1 MSSEGGGGTIKLAVL
16 FFNPIKRNSRNICGK
31 SQFFLKV
38 YKKYKISVGPLKMLH
53 FLGAFVK
60 ISLSGKIGKIRLS
73 TRIRKHCFI
82 VSLFYTTVFFV
93 VFFFFF
99 FFLHIV
105 GLLQSLFKQVYWCHF
120 SNIICSVCVF
130 YQILII
136 LTIF

>member
-99 FFLHIV
+99 FFYI
-105 GLLQSLFKQVYWCHF
+105 LQVCCNLF
-120 SNIICSVCVF
+120 SNKSIGATFPTLFAQFVSFIKF
-130 YQILII
+130 
-136 LTIF
+136 